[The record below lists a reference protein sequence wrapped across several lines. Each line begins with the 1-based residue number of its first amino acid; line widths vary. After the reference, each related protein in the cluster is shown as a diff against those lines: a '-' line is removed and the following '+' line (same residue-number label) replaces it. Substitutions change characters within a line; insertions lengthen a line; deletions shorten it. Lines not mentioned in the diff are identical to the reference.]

1 MYCALDVDKTAMHYL
16 NNQVENIAIDKR
28 IAPKGKYV
36 FKVRFYSASCTEQ
49 EKAAGIHWKSTFR
62 EGEAAGEERK
72 GCSKTTG
79 ELGDIEV
86 ASFTL

>member
-36 FKVRFYSASCTEQ
+36 FKVR
-49 EKAAGIHWKSTFR
+49 
-62 EGEAAGEERK
+62 
-72 GCSKTTG
+72 CS
-79 ELGDIEV
+79 LFHCIPHP
-86 ASFTL
+86 LRR